1 VAKILGDALD
11 TPGFIEALKSERTS
25 PDIAREFNAHE
36 STVRRRR
43 VKMRDESGGN
53 EAGTEERGTA
63 GGEFFWENPDGT
75 CNYSKFSDRVWTRA
89 DHENFMRASGI
100 NPDNFTFATGWTS
113 KPGGGAWNKINNVR
127 PIVESYETSGPEW
140 PVIQPGPP
148 VAVRTPRART
158 FSIGGK
164 WQTAVLSADPQI
176 GYRRLEDGTM
186 DPFHSEPAIDIFLKI
201 VEIERPQQMVLMGDI
216 IDLPAQGRW
225 AQEAGFA
232 QTTQPAID
240 RTTMLGAE
248 IRERTP
254 GKIVYI
260 EGNHDRRM
268 QNFVETNALSAFG
281 LKKGAMPDSWP
292 VMSLQNLL
300 RLDDFGIK
308 YMDAYPTSHW
318 WVNDQLKCEHGTKVN
333 SSGSTAQKYMAETP
347 HFSRAFGHTHRLEAQ
362 SHTTYDRV
370 GKIKSV
376 AINPGCLCRV
386 DGGVPGVH
394 SAIDAK
400 GKPAEVFEDWQNGVA
415 VIRFKESGEFFWELV
430 QIEDGVTVY
439 NNQEIRA

>member
-1 VAKILGDALD
+1 MAKVLGDTLE
-11 TPGFIEALKSERTS
+11 TPDFIAALKSDRTS
-25 PDIAREFNAHE
+25 PDIAREFDVHE
-36 STVRRRR
+36 STIRRRR
-43 VKMRDESGGN
+43 VKLREESGDN
-53 EAGTEERGTA
+53 EAGAEERGAA

-89 DHENFMRASGI
+89 DHEDFMRASGI

-127 PIVESYETSGPEW
+127 PKVEDIATSGPEW

-148 VAVRTPRART
+148 IKVRPPRAKA
-158 FSIGGK
+158 FSIGGQ

-176 GYRRLEDGTM
+176 GFRRLEDGTL
-186 DPFHSEPAIDIFLKI
+186 DPFHSESAIDVFMKI
-201 VEIERPQQMVLMGDI
+201 LEIERPQQTVVMGDI
-216 IDLPAQGRW
+216 LDLPSQGRW
-225 AQEAGFA
+225 AEEAGFA
-232 QTTQPAID
+232 QTTQAAID
-240 RTTMLGAE
+240 RTTMFGAE
-248 IRERTP
+248 MRERTP
-254 GKIVYI
+254 GVIVEI

-281 LKKGAMPDSWP
+281 LRQGATPDGWP

-300 RLDDFGIK
+300 RLDEFDIK

-318 WVNDQLKCEHGTKVN
+318 WINDQLRCEHGTKVN

-362 SHTTYDRV
+362 SRTTYDRA
-370 GKIKSV
+370 GKLKSV

-394 SAIDAK
+394 SAIGTT
-400 GKPAEVFEDWQNGVA
+400 GKPAEVWENWQNGVA

-430 QIEDGVTVY
+430 QIEDGSTVY
-439 NNQEIRA
+439 QGQEIAA